1 MTTPQLDALSVAN
14 NISANTSKAQYNK
27 TKNQLQK
34 GEIGIKKAQ
43 LLGSLPSSTDV
54 AGDTMMGAANSMAQ
68 SPRNGMTGLVEGLL
82 RAFGGSLKGKAADER
97 RQQIM
102 DSLEFIDSAMQGEEY
117 LKNTQQQIAK
127 QRKDGEYKPSQGQYE
142 QAYSDG
148 TLESTLKAT
157 FQQMG
162 IDPNNVQLSSDG
174 LNVFVEKDGQVTK
187 APVSD
192 FFSPEDSQKFQFI
205 NSTQKANLAKSENK
219 QIQGLAQ
226 ENNTLKSR
234 LQTLEEQF
242 SQMEGISPVVA
253 KSLAQ
258 GVVEG
263 ERTEG
268 QKLSNETMK
277 AKASKQNSDIAF
289 ANAPFDQASKKAY
302 ATDVNNRWDPE
313 QVSSVNLA
321 KKQAANIADHVVS
334 LRESN
339 HRIDTALHEFSM
351 LESLLNDPKRAVIT
365 GDTLKSKAKRFFA
378 GASGSKALSDTEL
391 YDAFEKG
398 FFAHFK
404 GDVKFGNMNREQFA
418 LEMDQMPHSKFTK
431 QGMLDIIDLQRQKL
445 MAQKER
451 NGEEIKQVPNYT
463 SRLNEMYGGQSE
475 NSQPTGVQ
483 PTQTGNAGQKAQS
496 GNSTYT
502 KMVKPD
508 GSIVAVPTNKV
519 YEKIQLD
526 YRPIK

>member
-1 MTTPQLDALSVAN
+1 MANPEFEALKIANDVSLNSVKKKE
-14 NISANTSKAQYNK
+14 IEQ
-27 TKNQLQK
+27 KNRYQK
-34 GEIGIKKAQ
+34 GEMGIKRAQ
-43 LLGSLPSSTDV
+43 ILSALPSSIDTS
-54 AGDTMMGAANSMAQ
+54 GDNLIGAANRMSQGPQNAA
-68 SPRNGMTGLVEGLL
+68 TGIVEGLL
-82 RAFGGSLKGKAADER
+82 RAFGGNLKGKAADEK

-102 DSLEFIDSAMQGEEY
+102 DALDVLDYTMEGEEY
-117 LKNTQQQIAK
+117 LQKTQEQIAK

-148 TLESTLKAT
+148 TLEPTLKAT

-162 IDPNNVQLSSDG
+162 VDPNNVQLSSDG

-313 QVSSVNLA
+313 QVSSINLA

-334 LRESN
+334 LKESN

-475 NSQPTGVQ
+475 NSQSTGVQ
-483 PTQTGNAGQKAQS
+483 PTQTGNTGQKAQS

>member
-34 GEIGIKKAQ
+34 SEIGIKKAQ

-54 AGDTMMGAANSMAQ
+54 AGDVMMGGANSMAQ

-102 DSLEFIDSAMQGEEY
+102 DSLDVLDYTMQGEEY

-127 QRKDGEYKPSQGQYE
+127 QQEDMQYRPSQKQYE
-142 QAYSDG
+142 QSYSDG
-148 TLESTLKAT
+148 TLEPTLKAT

-162 IDPNNVQLSSDG
+162 VDPNNVQLSSDG

-242 SQMEGISPVVA
+242 SQMEGISPVMA
-253 KSLAQ
+253 KSLAR

-263 ERTEG
+263 ERVQQKEESYKEKGLSLQERGLGIQQQNANISQDYLDLEKGKATGENG
-268 QKLSNETMK
+268 TSEADKLFLQESTKAAAKDAAEYRKNIRQDYEESQKL
-277 AKASKQNSDIAF
+277 
-289 ANAPFDQASKKAY
+289 
-302 ATDVNNRWDPE
+302 E
-313 QVSSVNLA
+313 QVSKDIKEALKAGAFTNEGSASRVRAFLGLA
-321 KKQAANIADHVVS
+321 AGGKGATATQMLQQAAGNLIPKIKDAFGGRVTNTDLEFAEEFMLPGSKISKASNEKFLQGLDRLIQKKKSQYTNLENIADENGGMLPRDYLS
-334 LRESN
+334 RLRKIEESN
-339 HRIDTALHEFSM
+339 NVQQSNMGQQEDKVL
-351 LESLLNDPKRAVIT
+351 
-365 GDTLKSKAKRFFA
+365 
-378 GASGSKALSDTEL
+378 
-391 YDAFEKG
+391 
-398 FFAHFK
+398 
-404 GDVKFGNMNREQFA
+404 VKTPQGVGYISREQYNA
-418 LEMDQMPHSKFTK
+418 LK
-431 QGMLDIIDLQRQKL
+431 Q
-445 MAQKER
+445 
-451 NGEEIKQVPNYT
+451 
-463 SRLNEMYGGQSE
+463 
-475 NSQPTGVQ
+475 
-483 PTQTGNAGQKAQS
+483 
-496 GNSTYT
+496 
-502 KMVKPD
+502 
-508 GSIVAVPTNKV
+508 
-519 YEKIQLD
+519 
-526 YRPIK
+526 